1 MSNIKKC
8 IFMRV
13 LVFIILN
20 KIFKRSKSNI
30 KIIIIYPSLPKLIA
44 FIEK

>member
-1 MSNIKKC
+1 MSNINKY
-8 IFMRV
+8 IFIRI

-30 KIIIIYPSLPKLIA
+30 KIKIIYPFLPKLIA